1 MPTLRCIPTCAHR
14 ALHLSLGELDARL
27 KTKRNST
34 TPVEGYAIA
43 RRRSRQASTV
53 VKKITGSFRRLSTLS
68 MSAPTTSTTSAS
80 TSGGVAGSDF
90 SRATALAT
98 QAGTDPSSSAG
109 PGSIV
114 QQTAGSGSA
123 THESGTSESG
133 QRSGLRMTA
142 MKTVLRLLYFAVDYN
157 HLVRTHTTY
166 LATVIS

>member
-1 MPTLRCIPTCAHR
+1 
-14 ALHLSLGELDARL
+14 LDARL

-53 VKKITGSFRRLSTLS
+53 VNKITGSFRRLSTLS
-68 MSAPTTSTTSAS
+68 MPVSAPTTSTTSAS

-114 QQTAGSGSA
+114 QQTTGSGSA
-123 THESGTSESG
+123 THGSGTSESG
-133 QRSGLRMTA
+133 PRSGLRMTA